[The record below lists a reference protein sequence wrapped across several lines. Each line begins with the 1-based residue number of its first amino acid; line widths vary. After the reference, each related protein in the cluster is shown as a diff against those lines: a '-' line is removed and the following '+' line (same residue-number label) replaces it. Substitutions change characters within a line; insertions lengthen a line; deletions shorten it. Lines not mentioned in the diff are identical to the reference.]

1 MMISI
6 IVEGIIIIM
15 KLNKNRIIV
24 IITMNGEIIV
34 IIMNGEIIIIM
45 MIMDG
50 NNEINIYFL
59 FLILIKSLI
68 F

>member
-1 MMISI
+1 
-6 IVEGIIIIM
+6 
-15 KLNKNRIIV
+15 
-24 IITMNGEIIV
+24 MNGEIIV
-34 IIMNGEIIIIM
+34 IIIMNGEIIIIM

-59 FLILIKSLI
+59 FLILIKLLI